1 MSVLKIVAAGIP
13 LLALGACAR
22 SGAARGSMVAAGHAV
37 VDDARGSEIG
47 VATLT
52 QDAGGIVHIAMKVH
66 GLTPGMHGV
75 HFHAVGS
82 CVAPAFASA
91 GGHFN
96 PDSKHHGINNPA
108 GPHAGDLP
116 NMMVDASGNA
126 DCHRQALLQLAPG
139 ITSRELDVCTRL
151 LAGMTH
157 DGVAC
162 DLGISATTVKTYR
175 NRAFARLGI
184 HHNNA
189 LFALVL
195 GRAASVTP
203 S

>member
-22 SGAARGSMVAAGHAV
+22 SGAARGSIVAAGHAV

-52 QDAGGIVHIAMKVH
+52 QDAGGIVYVAMKVH
-66 GLTPGMHGV
+66 GVTPGMHGV

-116 NMMVDASGNA
+116 NMLVDASGNA
-126 DCHRQALLQLAPG
+126 DYAASTHLVSL
-139 ITSRELDVCTRL
+139 TSEHNGLFD
-151 LAGMTH
+151 A
-157 DGVAC
+157 DG
-162 DLGISATTVKTYR
+162 S
-175 NRAFARLGI
+175 
-184 HHNNA
+184 
-189 LFALVL
+189 ALVIHAAPDDNMSDPAGNAGTRIGCGVIRPAL
-195 GRAASVTP
+195 GDA
-203 S
+203 